1 MPSTSETTERV
12 LPSVSADDVWVR
24 FLIRY
29 YRREVTLRET
39 LVRLLD
45 RPRGNGHSHGRWRG
59 VFWAL
64 RGVSLVIRPGET
76 VGIIGPNG
84 SGKTTLLKTL
94 AGILGADRGRVTVRG
109 RVGCLLSFG
118 VGFNA
123 ALTGR
128 ENVYLNGSLLGLSR
142 RVIDER
148 YEKIVAM
155 SELGEFIDAP
165 VRTYSAGMRGRL
177 GFSIAVHIDPDVLM
191 LDEVLG
197 VGDAAF
203 RAKTGT
209 ILEHLKR
216 GHKTIV
222 MASHDMNLVRDVCDR
237 AVWLEQ
243 GQVRLEGPPAEVVRA
258 YLKSTQGP
266 LTATG
271 GSVHAG

>member
-1 MPSTSETTERV
+1 MPSV
-12 LPSVSADDVWVR
+12 AADDVWVR

-29 YRREVTLRET
+29 HRREVTLRET

-45 RPRGNGHSHGRWRG
+45 RPRGNGHSNGRWREA
-59 VFWAL
+59 FWAL
-64 RGVSLVIRPGET
+64 RGVSLVIHPGET

-128 ENVYLNGSLLGLSR
+128 ENVYLNGSILGLSR
-142 RVIDER
+142 KAIDQR
-148 YEKIVAM
+148 YEMIVEM

-177 GFSIAVHIDPDVLM
+177 GFSVAVHIDPDVLM

-209 ILEHLKR
+209 ILAHLR
-216 GHKTIV
+216 REHKTIV
-222 MASHDMNLVRDVCDR
+222 IASHDMNLVRDVCDR

-243 GQVRLEGPPAEVVRA
+243 GQVRLDGPPAEVVA
-258 YLKSTQGP
+258 GYLKSTQGP
-266 LTATG
+266 PTAAG
-271 GSVHAG
+271 GSAHAG